1 VNIFDKCLT
10 SRGTTTTETASDFSA
25 VRRKKFTAIN
35 AQLFLLVI
43 LDTVVIIQKANE
55 RFVRAW
61 RGGITIRWYDNGP
74 RELNESVG
82 AFSMESHSGSG
93 ADDDRMNPII
103 HIIILKY
110 DVIFIGT
117 LISCCRCYRNYY
129 D

>member
-10 SRGTTTTETASDFSA
+10 SRGTTTTETASDFSV
-25 VRRKKFTAIN
+25 VRRKKFPAIN

-43 LDTVVIIQKANE
+43 LDTIVIIQDANE

-61 RGGITIRWYDNGP
+61 RGGITIRRYDNGP

-93 ADDDRMNPII
+93 ADDDRMNPI
-103 HIIILKY
+103 HIIIL
-110 DVIFIGT
+110 
-117 LISCCRCYRNYY
+117 
-129 D
+129 